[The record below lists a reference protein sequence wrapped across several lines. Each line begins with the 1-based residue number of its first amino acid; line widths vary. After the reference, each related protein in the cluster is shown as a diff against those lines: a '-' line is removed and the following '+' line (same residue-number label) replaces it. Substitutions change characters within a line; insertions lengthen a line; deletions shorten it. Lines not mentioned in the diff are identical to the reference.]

1 MNPGAIV
8 LRETLLSMAI
18 NVAITL
24 AFFFAMFGLSG
35 MIVPR
40 DFAFDFLPQSFM
52 VALMGTIIPG
62 VLIGRKGKAPL
73 QPIVLRALG
82 LALASLAIGGGG
94 AYLLFA
100 NGAPIAPAT
109 GLAIKVIYSAVL
121 SAIVTPIA
129 VRGALAAPALARG
142 KP

>member
-1 MNPGAIV
+1 MTARAII

-24 AFFFAMFGLSG
+24 GFFFAMFGLSG
-35 MIVPR
+35 PIAPQA
-40 DFAFDFLPQSFM
+40 FAFDFVPQSFM

-62 VLIGRKGKAPL
+62 ILIGRKGKAAIP
-73 QPIVLRALG
+73 PIVMRALL

-100 NGAPIAPAT
+100 NGAPIPPTT
-109 GLAIKVIYSAVL
+109 GLAIKVVFSAVL

-129 VRGALAAPALARG
+129 VRGALAAPARG
-142 KP
+142 ES